1 MWLPPNSSMIYLWH
15 CSREGYRNN
24 AEFHTTHVY
33 VEEGKA
39 ATLKCVFP
47 GDDEYP
53 LQWLTSRGFV
63 AFFND
68 QKVLK
73 DRRYELVSHS
83 KDELI
88 IRLSN
93 ITMQDE
99 GIYTCLHYSS
109 PVQNKTVSITV
120 LAIPSKPV
128 VDLYNIHGKS
138 SENHIILNC
147 STSGSKPPPEMTW
160 LIDDSMEV
168 FGETKH
174 RFEGNGKT
182 CNTTS
187 TLRIK
192 AFKNSST
199 VKCILRHK
207 ALQDGNLTASFI
219 FQNPPYTTEAEVPAR
234 NLITSQFPFHIRA
247 LSTLFH
253 LTTVNTAISEEQTR
267 VAKISTNIY
276 TTGENESLSPFLNQ
290 NTSNASVETTSNFN
304 ETSHNTSIT
313 VATTTSLQFTDG
325 NTAKHKKTG
334 NYTTGEQ
341 NASNSYMETTISYN
355 DATNQPFTSEFEVS
369 ARTSNIVLIWV
380 AVTLMISFLMIIV
393 HLFFLKLKKAHAEW
407 KKENE
412 TSDQTLESTK
422 SRSNN
427 EDATNQQ
434 KNGHVGKQG
443 SIIQYN
449 KEPSV

>member
-1 MWLPPNSSMIYLWH
+1 MIVIGLL
-15 CSREGYRNN
+15 CTFLFFPLK

-234 NLITSQFPFHIRA
+234 NLITSQFPFHIR
-247 LSTLFH
+247 
-253 LTTVNTAISEEQTR
+253 
-267 VAKISTNIY
+267 
-276 TTGENESLSPFLNQ
+276 ENESLSPFLNQ

-334 NYTTGEQ
+334 NYTTGDSASLSPFSEQ

>member
-234 NLITSQFPFHIRA
+234 NLITSQFPFHIR
-247 LSTLFH
+247 
-253 LTTVNTAISEEQTR
+253 
-267 VAKISTNIY
+267 
-276 TTGENESLSPFLNQ
+276 ENESLSPFLNQ

-334 NYTTGEQ
+334 NYTTGDSASLSPFSEQ

>member
-1 MWLPPNSSMIYLWH
+1 MLLL
-15 CSREGYRNN
+15 CFLT

-234 NLITSQFPFHIRA
+234 NLITSQFPFHIR
-247 LSTLFH
+247 
-253 LTTVNTAISEEQTR
+253 
-267 VAKISTNIY
+267 
-276 TTGENESLSPFLNQ
+276 ENESLSPFLNQ

-334 NYTTGEQ
+334 NYTTGDSASLSPFSEQ

>member
-1 MWLPPNSSMIYLWH
+1 MLLL
-15 CSREGYRNN
+15 CFLT

-168 FGETKH
+168 FGEYLTLNQLMFRKMSFSEQTLFSPLFFYLSSKGETKH

-234 NLITSQFPFHIRA
+234 NLITSQFPFHIR
-247 LSTLFH
+247 
-253 LTTVNTAISEEQTR
+253 
-267 VAKISTNIY
+267 
-276 TTGENESLSPFLNQ
+276 ENESLSPFLNQ

-334 NYTTGEQ
+334 NYTTGDSASLSPFSEQ

-434 KNGHVGKQG
+434 KNGHGKQKQTYFFTFG
-443 SIIQYN
+443 HLPICLWQ
-449 KEPSV
+449 